1 MDLRELVEE
10 SHWMSVIK
18 GWWGD
23 AAMSASRPLA
33 VDHLEVAAKLA
44 LVHSEV
50 SEALE
55 CVRDGLYKP
64 YENAERRGKPE
75 GLPSE
80 LADVVIRVAD
90 LCGALGIDLDEA
102 IRTKMAYNAT
112 RTHRHGGR
120 NL

>member
-1 MDLRELVEE
+1 MTQWTIQQLVGAAHAA
-10 SHWMSVIK
+10 SSGK
-18 GWWGD
+18 GWWEEGPPTHE
-23 AAMSASRPLA
+23 R
-33 VDHLEVAAKLA
+33 VAAKLA

-64 YENAERRGKPE
+64 YENPDRPGKPE